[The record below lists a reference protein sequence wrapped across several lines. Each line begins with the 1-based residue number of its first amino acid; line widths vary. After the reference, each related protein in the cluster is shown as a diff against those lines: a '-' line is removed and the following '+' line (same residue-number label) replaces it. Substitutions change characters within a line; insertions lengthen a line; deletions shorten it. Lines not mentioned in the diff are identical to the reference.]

1 MKKVKEKAEQTVPW
15 HLARMISSGPE
26 PPFGGGR
33 PGNPSAARPLLRG
46 SSYFHYKDTHFP
58 RFGQARR
65 AFFSLFQP
73 LFFGKKAPRAPAA
86 PFRAPRFKKV

>member
-26 PPFGGGR
+26 PPFGIR
-33 PGNPSAARPLLRG
+33 PGNPSVARPLLRG

-58 RFGQARR
+58 RSGQARR
-65 AFFSLFQP
+65 PFFSSVSAIIFREKCPARPRRP
-73 LFFGKKAPRAPAA
+73 LPRPAI
-86 PFRAPRFKKV
+86 

>member
-58 RFGQARR
+58 RSCQARR
-65 AFFSLFQP
+65 PFFFSVSAIIFREKGSARPRRP
-73 LFFGKKAPRAPAA
+73 LPRPA
-86 PFRAPRFKKV
+86 V

>member
-26 PPFGGGR
+26 PPFGIR

-65 AFFSLFQP
+65 AFFSQFQQV
-73 LFFGKKAPRAPAA
+73 FFGKNAPRAPAA
-86 PFRAPRFKKV
+86 PFRAPRFKKL